1 MPTPDATATDAAGPP
16 EPRAPEPAMPFYC
29 FDVAVSSHD
38 LLQKGVTAALWTCVT
53 VAADDP
59 RAVDSD
65 RARDRAAEIAC
76 QMAARHGMPTA
87 CLDRV

>member
-1 MPTPDATATDAAGPP
+1 MTPTPPDPDGGTAVS
-16 EPRAPEPAMPFYC
+16 FYC
-29 FDVAVSSHD
+29 FDVAVSTHD
-38 LLQKGVTAALWTCVT
+38 LLQQGITEALWTCVT
-53 VAADDP
+53 VAADDTA
-59 RAVDSD
+59 AVDPD